1 MFSSEMKLNHSI
13 RQVRTKFSTPC
24 ACEPVSGYREKLL
37 FALSEDMNSN
47 GTSQVARTVTLRM
60 WGDPARNSWSYNT
73 RGIRWLVFITVISII
88 CPITTGLNTMI
99 MIAVKT
105 KHRMKTKSN
114 IALACLSSTDAVM
127 GVIGQ
132 PLSFI
137 SWMIAVLQE
146 TLSVRTV
153 YEYN

>member
-1 MFSSEMKLNHSI
+1 
-13 RQVRTKFSTPC
+13 
-24 ACEPVSGYREKLL
+24 
-37 FALSEDMNSN
+37 
-47 GTSQVARTVTLRM
+47 
-60 WGDPARNSWSYNT
+60 
-73 RGIRWLVFITVISII
+73 
-88 CPITTGLNTMI
+88 MI

>member
-1 MFSSEMKLNHSI
+1 MIPL
-13 RQVRTKFSTPC
+13 
-24 ACEPVSGYREKLL
+24 
-37 FALSEDMNSN
+37 
-47 GTSQVARTVTLRM
+47 GTLDHTTQEA
-60 WGDPARNSWSYNT
+60 Y
-73 RGIRWLVFITVISII
+73 RWLVFITVISII

>member
-1 MFSSEMKLNHSI
+1 MISL
-13 RQVRTKFSTPC
+13 
-24 ACEPVSGYREKLL
+24 
-37 FALSEDMNSN
+37 
-47 GTSQVARTVTLRM
+47 GTLDHTTQEAY
-60 WGDPARNSWSYNT
+60 G
-73 RGIRWLVFITVISII
+73 WLVFITVISIII